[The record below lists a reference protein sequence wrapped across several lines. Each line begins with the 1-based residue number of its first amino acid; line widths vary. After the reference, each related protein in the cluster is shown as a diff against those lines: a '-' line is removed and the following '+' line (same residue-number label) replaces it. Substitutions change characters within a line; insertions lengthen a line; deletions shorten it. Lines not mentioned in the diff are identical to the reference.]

1 MMNLPRASAML
12 RLVICLV
19 MVSML
24 NSHGM
29 HTDWSTILS
38 GSDPNG
44 EHLLTRTERSFGG
57 NKIEPPSRPNSYWDD
72 PHYRPYFDN
81 STEKNVTAQL
91 GKTAYLHC
99 RIRQLGDR
107 TVGAVSWVRQRDLHI
122 LTVGKYTYTSD
133 QRFTSIHLENSEIW
147 TLEIKYTLKKDAGV
161 YECQVS
167 TEPKMSLSISLNVV
181 VSRAHIPEG
190 PNLYIQSG
198 STINLTCIITESTS
212 PPVFVFWFHD
222 DRMINYDSSRGGI
235 RVTTENGPTTVSR
248 LRIQNARPTDSGN
261 YSCQPSYADP
271 ANITVHVLNG
281 EKPAAMQHGRSSI
294 GAPLPNSIQFLSAI
308 ASCFFFTSIVSFV
321 RR

>member
-1 MMNLPRASAML
+1 MCQSVVCRIIHLT
-12 RLVICLV
+12 VCLV
-19 MVSML
+19 LISSI
-24 NSHGM
+24 NSYGM

-81 STEKNVTAQL
+81 STERNATAQL
-91 GKTAYLHC
+91 GKTAYLNC
-99 RIRQLGDR
+99 KIRQLGDR

-133 QRFTSIHLENSEIW
+133 QRFTSIHLDNSEVW
-147 TLEIKYTLKKDAGV
+147 TLEIKYVQKKDAGV

-167 TEPKMSLSISLNVV
+167 TEPKMSLSINLNVV

-212 PPVFVFWFHD
+212 PPVFVFWYHD

-235 RVTTENGPTTVSR
+235 KVTTENGPTTVSR
-248 LRIQNARPTDSGN
+248 LRIQNARPSDSGN

-294 GAPLPNSIQFLSAI
+294 VVPAPNPLQILLAVFVCCA
-308 ASCFFFTSIVSFV
+308 FRTSTSFV

>member
-1 MMNLPRASAML
+1 MCQTIFRRNFHAAL
-12 RLVICLV
+12 CLMIITIINPHEV
-19 MVSML
+19 LMS
-24 NSHGM
+24 
-29 HTDWSTILS
+29 WSTNLS
-38 GSDPNG
+38 GAEG
-44 EHLLTRTERSFGG
+44 HLDHMLTRTERSFGG
-57 NKIEPPSRPNSYWDD
+57 SKAEPPSRPNSYWDD

-81 STEKNVTAQL
+81 STERNVTAQL

-99 RIRQLGDR
+99 KIRQLGDR

-133 QRFTSIHLENSEIW
+133 QRFTSIHLDNSEIW
-147 TLEIKYTLKKDAGV
+147 TLEIKYTQKRDAGV

-167 TEPKMSLSISLNVV
+167 TEPKMSLSIRLNVV
-181 VSRAHIPEG
+181 VSRAYIPEG

-212 PPVFVFWFHD
+212 PPVFVFWYHD

-281 EKPAAMQHGRSSI
+281 EKPAAMQHGRS
-294 GAPLPNSIQFLSAI
+294 NNV
-308 ASCFFFTSIVSFV
+308 ASCPNTLQILLAVFLCSRIQRALLVSL
-321 RR
+321 R